1 MRIAVIKLGALGDFV
16 QALSPFR
23 TIRAHHERAHITL
36 ITTNPFASLGRA
48 SGYFDE
54 IWEDGRPRTVAAY
67 CAFIRRLRRARFD
80 RVYDLQTSTRSNVY
94 FLLLFPRFPEWS
106 GVALGCSHPHANPN
120 RVAMHTVD
128 RQAEQLA
135 MAGLQNMLPADLS
148 WAKADVSRFAL
159 PKPYVLLVPGGSAH
173 RPRKRWPATRY
184 GALAQALV
192 RAGSKPVVLGSRE
205 ERGLAQTIKK
215 LCPQAIDL
223 VGQSDLLEVVALSR
237 EAALAV
243 GNDTGPM
250 HLIAASGTP
259 SLVLFSDESDPA
271 RCAPRG
277 RRVRLLSSPNLA
289 DLSVERVL
297 AEVEALKGM
306 GHE

>member
-16 QALSPFR
+16 QAFSPFR
-23 TIRAHHERAHITL
+23 TIRAHHESAHLTL
-36 ITTNPFASLGRA
+36 ITTPPFAALGRA
-48 SGYFDE
+48 TGYFDE
-54 IWEDGRPRTVAAY
+54 IWEDGRPRTVADY

-80 RVYDLQTSTRSNVY
+80 RVYDLQTSTRSSVY

-135 MAGLQNMLPADLS
+135 MAGLRNVLPADMS
-148 WAKADVSRFAL
+148 WAQADAARFTL

-173 RPRKRWPATRY
+173 RLRKRWPDTHY

-192 RAGSKPVVLGSRE
+192 RAGLRPVVLGSRD
-205 ERGLAQTIKK
+205 ERALAQAIKR
-215 LCPQAIDL
+215 LCPEVVDL
-223 VGQSDLLEVVALSR
+223 VGQTDFLEILALGR
-237 EAALAV
+237 EAALAI

-250 HLIAASGTP
+250 HLIAAADAP

-277 RRVRLLSSPNLA
+277 RRVRTLSAPNLA

-297 AEVEALKGM
+297 VEVEVLRGAR
-306 GHE
+306 HD